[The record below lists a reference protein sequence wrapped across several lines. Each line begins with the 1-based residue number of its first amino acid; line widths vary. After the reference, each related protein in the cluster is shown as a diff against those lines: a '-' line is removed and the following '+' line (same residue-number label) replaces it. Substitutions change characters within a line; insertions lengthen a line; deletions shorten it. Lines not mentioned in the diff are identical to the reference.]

1 MRASRGASRARIRM
15 PPPRPDTRRGCPG
28 GGVQEGVS
36 GGATGRLSSLQ
47 KADTGP
53 AFSVRAS
60 PDSSRVA
67 KSKVQSP
74 KSQVSSLKSRVSS
87 LESRVSSLESRVP
100 DDAPTCSNPTC
111 SDPRLAPTPD
121 LLRPTTSSPRSGEHR
136 ARRERS
142 MEPAPEAITG
152 SGCSVPRWPDGVR
165 RSEAYGEGEPLL
177 ACISAG
183 DPISRSQKRMVRV
196 SRCVRKESPSPSVW
210 PGGGG
215 ASRGG
220 LGSISAGDRI
230 SRSAAGCPPQLLSW
244 GLPAGTKLDPPIGTE
259 LGPPCSSSV
268 NCRPMPRSV

>member
-1 MRASRGASRARIRM
+1 
-15 PPPRPDTRRGCPG
+15 
-28 GGVQEGVS
+28 
-36 GGATGRLSSLQ
+36 
-47 KADTGP
+47 
-53 AFSVRAS
+53 
-60 PDSSRVA
+60 
-67 KSKVQSP
+67 
-74 KSQVSSLKSRVSS
+74 
-87 LESRVSSLESRVP
+87 
-100 DDAPTCSNPTC
+100 
-111 SDPRLAPTPD
+111 
-121 LLRPTTSSPRSGEHR
+121 
-136 ARRERS
+136 

-244 GLPAGTKLDPPIGTE
+244 GLPAGTKLDPPVYVCACIVHEHAHEHAHARMRMSMRMHACAWHACVRVRVRACVCVRVRARVRVCGCAGVRARTRYALARVCMCMCMYVPIGTE

-268 NCRPMPRSV
+268 NCRPMPRLG